1 MISISRRLP
10 VLLWTL
16 TVVGA
21 LSACNGSPSSPTATS
36 SGQASTVATTSAA
49 PTPTGG
55 DAQAFCGVVQQQRAI
70 LLGTELPGLLSGGT
84 PAAWQAYLDKVT
96 AMNQQLVDAAPA
108 EIRDSVKTLQT
119 TTLALKSTMEA
130 AGYDVTKVGTAKL
143 VQLLQTPE
151 RKNSSAALVAYAKAH
166 CGIDLTSA
174 GG

>member
-21 LSACNGSPSSPTATS
+21 LSACGGSPSSPAATS
-36 SGQASTVATTSAA
+36 SGQASTVPSTSATPA
-49 PTPTGG
+49 PTGG
-55 DAQAFCGVVQQQRAI
+55 DAQAFCGVVQQQREI

-108 EIRDSVKTLQT
+108 EIQESV
-119 TTLALKSTMEA
+119 
-130 AGYDVTKVGTAKL
+130 
-143 VQLLQTPE
+143 
-151 RKNSSAALVAYAKAH
+151 
-166 CGIDLTSA
+166 
-174 GG
+174 